1 MLTDST
7 MHCRMSPV
15 SKGLNCVDGWLVA
28 ERNGQRFE
36 WLECMPGACVAMIS
50 RPSVTE
56 IKADSGITGKLG
68 TFSRPCWPLQQLD
81 LQPAL
86 YHYALPGK
94 GVVDMLS
101 HAV

>member
-1 MLTDST
+1 MLSA
-7 MHCRMSPV
+7 MGSV
-15 SKGLNCVDGWLVA
+15 SSGWSVCLVH
-28 ERNGQRFE
+28 
-36 WLECMPGACVAMIS
+36 VAMIS